1 MTIAT
6 ALQAADE
13 THAKREDAGFD
24 QAALDDAA
32 RTGLA
37 NGEFEET
44 EDEASTVVE
53 EFYPDD
59 EGNNESEG
67 KLKPSLADKL
77 GSKLSRPSNAIS
89 HEVTP

>member
-1 MTIAT
+1 MTMAE
-6 ALQAADE
+6 ALQAAGE

-77 GSKLSRPSNAIS
+77 GNKLSRQSVKTFQ
-89 HEVTP
+89 EVAP